1 MTPSVPCEA
10 IDDREN
16 DLHSIGDLPMR
27 VVINGWFWDRPDT
40 GTGQYTKH
48 IARLLSEL
56 GEKAPDVTVVIPTGQ
71 SPDGA
76 PSHDDFTTDRLKLI
90 RHPIRITHLSKVWW
104 EQILIPR
111 IARQLKAD
119 LLHIPYWAPPAGT
132 WGPTVVTIHD
142 LIPLTLSAY
151 RGNPMARL
159 YTSLVA
165 ASTPGATLVITDSE
179 ASRHDIVNTLP
190 VSPDRVQVIP
200 LAVDDSFSPAAGE
213 SDRSIRHDWGI
224 SEGYL
229 LYLGGFDIR
238 KNLATMLRA
247 FTYVSRAVDDA
258 QLVIAGRL
266 PQKDSTFT
274 PDPRRLAKEMGI
286 PDRSL
291 HFLGYVPES
300 HKPALYRGAKVFLFP
315 SRYEGFGY
323 PPLEALSCGV
333 PVVGSNAASLPEVVG
348 AAGMLTDPDDAE
360 GMAGAVIQ
368 LLIDEQFHTRLSRRA
383 MEQAR
388 RFTWTRTARLT
399 MEAYRAALTV

>member
-1 MTPSVPCEA
+1 
-10 IDDREN
+10 
-16 DLHSIGDLPMR
+16 MR
-27 VVINGWFWDRPDT
+27 VVTNGWFWNRPDT
-40 GTGQYTKH
+40 GTGQYTRH
-48 IARLLSEL
+48 IARLLSAL
-56 GEKAPDVTVVIPTGQ
+56 GEQAPDVIVVVPAGQ
-71 SPDGA
+71 SPEGA

-104 EQILIPR
+104 EQFLIPR
-111 IARQLKAD
+111 MAQQLKAD
-119 LLHIPYWAPPAGT
+119 LLHIPYWAPPART

-142 LIPLTLSAY
+142 LIPLILPPY
-151 RGNPMARL
+151 RGNPLARL

-179 ASRHDIVNTLP
+179 ASRHDILNTLP

-200 LAVDDSFSPAAGE
+200 LAVGDSFSPVAGE
-213 SDRSIRHDWGI
+213 SDRSIRRDWGI

-266 PQKDSTFT
+266 PTRDSPFT

-286 PDRSL
+286 PDCSL

-300 HKPALYRGAKVFLFP
+300 HKPALYRGAKAFLFP

-348 AAGMLTDPDDAE
+348 PAGMLTDPDDAE
-360 GMAGAVIQ
+360 GMAGAMIQ
-368 LLIDEQFHTRLSRRA
+368 LLIDESFHSELSRRA
-383 MEQAR
+383 TEQAR
-388 RFTWTRTARLT
+388 RFTWARTARLT
-399 MEAYRAALTV
+399 LKAYHTALTV